1 MSHRIILLIVLLLQA
16 GGVVAQ
22 HEAQNW
28 YFGNNA
34 ALSFA
39 GEAPKPLLQSAMNTY
54 EACATV
60 SDSTG
65 QLLFYTNSEVVWNRH
80 HQLMPNGNGLG
91 GHSSAT
97 QGAIILRRP
106 GSATQYYVFTVDG
119 CDTNLAGGLRYSM
132 VDMAADAGRGAV
144 STLAQPLD
152 TGRVTEKLTL
162 VPHANGLDSWVLVH
176 RWQSDQFLAY
186 LVTAAGIAAA
196 PVTSALGSVH
206 TGGGGAL
213 RNANAVGYLKA
224 SPDGRQLALGVRDK
238 DFELFDFD
246 NATGRLS
253 HFVRLPSIYRSYGV
267 CFSPDGSRLY
277 GTDLDGFRV
286 YQFNLRAGSAAA
298 IAASR
303 VEVGSTS
310 GYAGALQ
317 LGPDGKIYVAQYN
330 RVYLSIIAAPNALGS
345 ACRFQLDALNLNGRL
360 CQVGLPNYGVITI
373 RKR

>member
-1 MSHRIILLIVLLLQA
+1 MPTRIFLLLALLLSA
-16 GGVVAQ
+16 GGARAQ

-28 YFGNNA
+28 YFGKNVG
-34 ALSFA
+34 LSFV
-39 GEAPKPLLQSAMNTY
+39 GGAPTPLLYSAMNTY
-54 EACATV
+54 EACAAV
-60 SDSTG
+60 SDSAG

-80 HQLMPNGNGLG
+80 HQLMPDGSGLG

-97 QGAIILRRP
+97 QGAVILRRP

-119 CDTNLAGGLRYSM
+119 CDTNLAGGLRYSL
-132 VDMAADAGRGAV
+132 VDLTADAGRGAV
-144 STLAQPLD
+144 ITRAQPLD
-152 TGRVTEKLTL
+152 TGRVTEKLTV
-162 VPHANGLDSWVLVH
+162 VPHANGLDSWVVVH
-176 RWQSDQFLAY
+176 AWQSDRFLAY
-186 LVTAAGIAAA
+186 LVTGAGIAPA

-206 TGGGGAL
+206 AGGGGAL

-224 SPDGRQLALGVRDK
+224 SPNGRQLALGVRDE

-267 CFSPDGSRLY
+267 AFSPDGSRLY

-303 VEVGSTS
+303 VEVGNTS

-317 LGPDGKIYVAQYN
+317 LAPDGKIYVAQYN
-330 RVYLSIIAAPNALGS
+330 RIYLSVITDPNALGA
-345 ACRFQLDALNLNGRL
+345 ACGFQLDALHLNDRL
-360 CQVGLPNYGVITI
+360 CQVGLPNYGVIS
-373 RKR
+373 KR